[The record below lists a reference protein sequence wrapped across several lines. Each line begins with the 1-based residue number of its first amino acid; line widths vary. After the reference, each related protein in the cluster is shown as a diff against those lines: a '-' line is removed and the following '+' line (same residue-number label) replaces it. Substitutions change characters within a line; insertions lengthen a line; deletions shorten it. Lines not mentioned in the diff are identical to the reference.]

1 MSLDPIRSCLVPLLQ
16 WRPTVSNLVALMT
29 CNSSPKHLFLAGCDN
44 NTVIYA
50 STLRRLPIFFFFQQM
65 FFLYPSGN
73 LSNHLRSRIRPMSRH
88 STYSWKVGHVST
100 DDLKI
105 PAYCKCLLVKWSWH
119 ASKFWTFVKTL
130 WPDVWKEKKKRVVRM
145 LVI

>member
-29 CNSSPKHLFLAGCDN
+29 CNSSPKHLFLAGCD
-44 NTVIYA
+44 TQHRHRRIYVKKA
-50 STLRRLPIFFFFQQM
+50 ADFFFFSTDVF

-105 PAYCKCLLVKWSWH
+105 QAYCKCLLVKWSWH
-119 ASKFWTFVKTL
+119 ASKF
-130 WPDVWKEKKKRVVRM
+130 
-145 LVI
+145 